1 VQRGEVKP
9 RSAAAAVLL
18 LLAALALFSLLF
30 SLAAESDLWPRLP
43 AGALHDT
50 DLWIGLAGGVA
61 LLLVLLF
68 GGRRRRDPSGEDR
81 PDRAG
86 EDSR

>member
-1 VQRGEVKP
+1 MQRGEVKP
-9 RSAAAAVLL
+9 RPVAAAIL

-30 SLAAESDLWPRLP
+30 SLAAENDLWPRLP

-68 GGRRRRDPSGEDR
+68 RGKRS
-81 PDRAG
+81 RAAEGTDGPNRTG